1 MPEPVTVLVYRLD
14 ELGSSARDT
23 ARAWYREACA
33 DLGWYDAVFEDF
45 RRICEILGVELKTRP
60 VRLVGGGTRQ
70 DPCIYFTGFACQGDG
85 ACYEADYAYRVGSSR
100 AIRAYAPKDTW
111 LHRIADSLAAVQ
123 RRHFYRLHAKLRHS
137 GRYYHECCMSV
148 SVERRTPWADDAPG
162 LETEEALTEV
172 LRDLARWLYRQL
184 EREYDYQTSD
194 DEVDEAIRAN
204 DYTFTVDGRRFLQRH
219 RPIPGGTQ
227 PISRS

>member
-1 MPEPVTVLVYRLD
+1 MPEAVSVLVYRLD

-33 DLGWYDAVFEDF
+33 DLDWYDTVYEDF
-45 RRICEILGVELKTRP
+45 QRICEILGVELKTRTVP
-60 VRLVGGGTRQ
+60 LIGGGTSQ

-85 ACYEADYAYRVGSSR
+85 ACYEADYAYRAGSSR
-100 AIRAYAPKDTW
+100 AIRYYAPKDTW
-111 LHRIADSLAAVQ
+111 LHRIADTLAAVQ
-123 RRHFYRLHAKLRHS
+123 RRHFYRLHAETRHS
-137 GRYYHECCMSV
+137 GRYYHEHCMTV
-148 SVERRTPWADDAPG
+148 TAELRTPWGDDVPG
-162 LETEEALTEV
+162 VDTETALTEQ

-204 DYTFTVDGRRFLQRH
+204 DYTFTEDGRRFVQHQRH
-219 RPIPGGTQ
+219 
-227 PISRS
+227 SAAMA